1 MEDVRPIYRTPG
13 PERRAGR
20 LLPPRRWSALA
31 AVALAGLVATACQAA
46 APPQAQTLDVEGRDF
61 AFIAPDSVPAGVTT
75 ITFKNTG
82 KQDHHIILTRLEQG
96 KTMADFQ
103 RALSQM
109 EKEGIPPWLTFVG
122 GSGGIAA
129 GGTSNTTQP
138 LSPGTYAL
146 MCLLPDPADG
156 APHVAKGMVKPLTVT
171 GSAVSSDLP
180 AASDGMV
187 SLKDYAFDMP
197 TSFAAGKRTLRVVND
212 GQDIHEFQV
221 LKLSPGKT
229 AADIGTF
236 FSGQPSGP
244 PPFAMVGGTNAFS
257 RGLAGNT
264 SVDFAP
270 GTYAAVCFVPDKKG
284 TPHLALGMVK
294 EFTVQ

>member
-1 MEDVRPIYRTPG
+1 MEDARLIYRAPG

-20 LLPPRRWSALA
+20 LLFPRRWSALA
-31 AVALAGLVATACQAA
+31 AIAVAGLVAAACQATT
-46 APPQAQTLDVEGRDF
+46 PPQPQTLEVEGKDF
-61 AFIAPDSVPAGVTT
+61 AFNAPDSVPAGMTT
-75 ITFKNTG
+75 ITFKNAG

-103 RALSQM
+103 RALPQM
-109 EKEGIPPWLTFVG
+109 DKEGIPSWLTFVG

-129 GGTSNTTQP
+129 GGTSNTTEA

-146 MCLLPDPADG
+146 LCLLPDPADG
-156 APHVAKGMVKPLTVT
+156 APHVAKGMVKPLMVT

-180 AASDGMV
+180 VASDGTV

-197 TSFAAGKRTLRVVND
+197 TSFTAGKRTLRVVND

-229 AADIGTF
+229 AADIGKF

-244 PPFAMVGGTNAFS
+244 PPFAMAGGTNAFS

-264 SVDFAP
+264 SLELTP
-270 GTYAAVCFVPDKKG
+270 GSYAAVCFVPDKTG
-284 TPHLALGMVK
+284 TPHLGLGMLK

>member
-1 MEDVRPIYRTPG
+1 MADTGSVYRAPG
-13 PERRAGR
+13 SERQVGR
-20 LLPPRRWSALA
+20 LLSPRRWLALA
-31 AVALAGLVATACQAA
+31 AVALAGLVVAACQATT
-46 APPQAQTLDVEGRDF
+46 PPQPQALSVEGKDF
-61 AFIAPDSVPAGVTT
+61 AFNAPDTVPAGITT

-103 RALSQM
+103 RALPQM
-109 EKEGIPPWLTFVG
+109 EKEGIPSWLTFVG
-122 GSGGIAA
+122 GSGGVAA
-129 GGTSNTTQP
+129 GGTSNTTQA

-146 MCLLPDPADG
+146 LCLLPDPADG

-180 AASDGMV
+180 AASDGTVTM
-187 SLKDYAFDMP
+187 KDYAFDMP

-229 AADIGTF
+229 AADIGKF
-236 FSGQPSGP
+236 FSAPPSGP
-244 PPFAMVGGTNAFS
+244 PPFALAGGTNSFS

-264 SVDFAP
+264 SLDFAP
-270 GTYAAVCFVPDKKG
+270 GTYAAVCLVPDKKG

-294 EFTVQ
+294 EFTVK